1 MDKRADGE
9 SGLIRC
15 LQAVDMA
22 LESIAGDHCFPVI
35 TDET

>member
-22 LESIAGDHCFPVI
+22 LESIAG
-35 TDET
+35 ETTAVHHHR